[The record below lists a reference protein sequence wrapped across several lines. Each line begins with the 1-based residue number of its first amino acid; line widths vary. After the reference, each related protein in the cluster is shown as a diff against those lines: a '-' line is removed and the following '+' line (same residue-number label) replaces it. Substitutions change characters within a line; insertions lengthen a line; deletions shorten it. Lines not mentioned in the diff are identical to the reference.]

1 MNTTLCPICDAVLRP
16 DPQRPGALWC
26 DSCQEPTA
34 FESPEI
40 ETIMSMSVELIA
52 DSAAL
57 TGRVALLA
65 LGLHGAI
72 ATMEAIRDGELVIG
86 PDGRPIE

>member
-1 MNTTLCPICDAVLRP
+1 
-16 DPQRPGALWC
+16 
-26 DSCQEPTA
+26 
-34 FESPEI
+34 
-40 ETIMSMSVELIA
+40 MSMSVELIA